1 MYNGVGVGIILGNM
15 GIFVLWIV
23 GFFIFDVVDG

>member
-1 MYNGVGVGIILGNM
+1 MYNGVGVGIILRNM